1 MNRLRI
7 AVPTGDAAGIG
18 PEVVIK
24 ALLHGFG
31 PRIVP
36 IAVGDARLL
45 QRTLEDVGLP
55 GHLRILTDPAAATGG
70 PGTVDVLDVPVTGL
84 PGVIPGKVQAV
95 AGQGA
100 YLFIQRAVQYAL
112 AGTVDAIA
120 TAPLNKEAL
129 HAAGIPYIGHT
140 EILAA
145 LTGTNDPLTMFQ
157 VRRLRVF
164 FVTRHASLADA
175 IASLTVQRVQTTIE
189 RSAQALRDLG
199 IDHPRLALAALNP
212 HGGEHGLLGNEEQ
225 RILTPAVHNAQAAG
239 IDVTGPVPADAV
251 FSQALHGSYDAVVS
265 LYHDQGHIATKT
277 VDFERT
283 VSFTLGLPFLR
294 TSVDHGTGFDIAG
307 RMIAS
312 SVSMETAIRTAARY
326 AVQYKL
332 RHSGEGG

>member
-100 YLFIQRAVQYAL
+100 YLFIQRAVQCAL
-112 AGTVDAIA
+112 AGTVDALRPGY
-120 TAPLNKEAL
+120 TFDVSCQGTVP
-129 HAAGIPYIGHT
+129 
-140 EILAA
+140 AA
-145 LTGTNDPLTMFQ
+145 LIAFLDAESYEQT
-157 VRRLRVF
+157 VRNAV
-164 FVTRHASLADA
+164 SLGGDSDTLACIAGGIAEAFYGGVPDA
-175 IASLTVQRVQTTIE
+175 IRVE
-189 RSAQALRDLG
+189 VRAR
-199 IDHPRLALAALNP
+199 
-212 HGGEHGLLGNEEQ
+212 
-225 RILTPAVHNAQAAG
+225 LTP
-239 IDVTGPVPADAV
+239 D
-251 FSQALHGSYDAVVS
+251 LWRVVE
-265 LYHDQGHIATKT
+265 G
-277 VDFERT
+277 FERRY
-283 VSFTLGLPFLR
+283 GLAKKKP
-294 TSVDHGTGFDIAG
+294 
-307 RMIAS
+307 
-312 SVSMETAIRTAARY
+312 
-326 AVQYKL
+326 
-332 RHSGEGG
+332 